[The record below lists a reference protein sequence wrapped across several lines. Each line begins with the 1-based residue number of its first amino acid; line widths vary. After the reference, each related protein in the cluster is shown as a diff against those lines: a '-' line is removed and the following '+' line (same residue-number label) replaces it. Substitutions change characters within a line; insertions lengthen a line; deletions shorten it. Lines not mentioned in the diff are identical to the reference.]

1 MSGNQIT
8 QTSQRGLEP
17 INSKLESQ
25 HAHLQ
30 NALREKLGVD
40 HARLLAEPVRVSAA
54 FIAWF
59 TEHQGGA
66 TQLAQLSAVEQTEL
80 SGKLQRLLDDITKY
94 CKELERQGDSGRD
107 LARLL
112 SEALIVP
119 SPESVWSVGGS
130 PVLVDWGR
138 RRADAGASPQD
149 VTALLGTGMRVT
161 EPGAPAAQPNRH
173 EAPETANT
181 AALRPAGLNRMLAL
195 ALWALFVLIVLLI
208 AERLLAACGLGP
220 AWPSPLRAWFSNNC
234 VVATQAPSTLV
245 EAERAMRA
253 AEREFALRMAACA
266 NSCPIPP
273 APEPQTAPPIVPAP
287 PPGTNQTDRQSIDRA
302 LETHRAE
309 RGKFEITLSW
319 RSSADLDLAVVCPSG
334 QTIDF
339 RQQANCGGRLVLDM
353 NAGSVSQAQ
362 NPVEHIIWDT
372 PPAPNTQFRV
382 VANYYSRRNAPQAA
396 APYSILVRLN
406 NDVVHEHAGV
416 LTGPGDTKSFDVR
429 VPPNR

>member
-54 FIAWF
+54 SIAWF
-59 TEHQGGA
+59 TEHQGDA
-66 TQLAQLSAVEQTEL
+66 TQLAQLSAGEQTAL

-94 CKELERQGDSGRD
+94 CRELERQGDSGRD

-138 RRADAGASPQD
+138 RKADAGASPRD
-149 VTALLGTGMRVT
+149 VTALLGTGMRAP
-161 EPGAPAAQPNRH
+161 EPGAPSAQPNRP
-173 EAPETANT
+173 EAPEATSAD
-181 AALRPAGLNRMLAL
+181 APRPAGVSRMLAP
-195 ALWALFVLIVLLI
+195 ALWALFALLVLLI
-208 AERLLAACGLGP
+208 VERLLAACGLGA

-234 VVATQAPSTLV
+234 IVAMQAPSVLV

-253 AEREFALRMAACA
+253 AEREYALRMAACA
-266 NSCPIPP
+266 NACPIPP
-273 APEPQTAPPIVPAP
+273 APEQQTTPPVVPIP
-287 PPGTNQTDRQSIDRA
+287 EPRTNQTDRQSIDRA

-319 RSSADLDLAVVCPSG
+319 RSSADLDLAVVCPGG
-334 QTIDF
+334 QTINF
-339 RQQANCGGRLVLDM
+339 QQQTNCGGRLVLDM
-353 NAGSVSQAQ
+353 NAGGISQAQ

-372 PPAPNTQFRV
+372 PPAPNTLFRV
-382 VANYYSRRNAPQAA
+382 VANYYSRRNAPQAE
-396 APYSILVRLN
+396 APFSILVRLN
-406 NDVVHEHAGV
+406 NDVVHEHSGI
-416 LTGPGDTKSFDVR
+416 LTGPGDTKSIDVK